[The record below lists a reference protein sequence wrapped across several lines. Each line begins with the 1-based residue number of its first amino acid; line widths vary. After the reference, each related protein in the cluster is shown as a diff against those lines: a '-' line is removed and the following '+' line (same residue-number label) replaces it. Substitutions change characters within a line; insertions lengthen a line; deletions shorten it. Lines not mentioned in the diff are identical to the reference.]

1 MKITACDLDKQTP
14 AKTYTITAEGESPVE
29 LDLCGEHSAPIEELI
44 GRARAAREGADQ
56 AAEEPGPAPVP
67 KRGPAR
73 RAAAKKATARKAAPA
88 KRTATKAAARA
99 PKIMTLEEIEA
110 QKRNKG

>member
-14 AKTYTITAEGESPVE
+14 AKTYTITAEGEAPVDV
-29 LDLCGEHSAPIEELI
+29 DLCGTHAAPIEELI
-44 GRARAAREGADQ
+44 QQAKGPGSAGQEAD
-56 AAEEPGPAPVP
+56 EPGPAPVP

-73 RAAAKKATARKAAPA
+73 KAVARKAAPA
-88 KRTATKAAARA
+88 KKTAKKATASRG

-110 QKRNKG
+110 QKKAKG